1 MHMAHTQSCA
11 RTHDTQTE
19 EDKASGRWVLDGNT
33 EEGGEAG
40 TSTGGRGTGRPLGG
54 GRVGGVS
61 GVEVDGVRQHARAS
75 LECNHHCK
83 NMRVC
88 TFQN

>member
-1 MHMAHTQSCA
+1 MYMAHTERC
-11 RTHDTQTE
+11 RTRDTQAE
-19 EDKASGRWVLDGNT
+19 EDKASGGWVLDGNT
-33 EEGGEAG
+33 EEGGETR
-40 TSTGGRGTGRPLGG
+40 TSTGGGTTSLRGEGG
-54 GRVGGVS
+54 S
-61 GVEVDGVRQHARAS
+61 GVDVNGVRQHARAS